1 MKKGSFTLLSGSLT
15 LLIAYNL
22 FNVCNFIY
30 QFSMAR
36 LLSPIEYGA
45 LATLFT
51 VVYFVSLFSD
61 TLQTTVTTFISKT
74 EDKGKIKDT
83 IIRFSQGALKYTF
96 AVWTLYSIL
105 VFFIAPYLKLSS
117 LHLLLIGTLIPL
129 SFVTAI
135 LRGGLQGTQKFKEL
149 GLGLIVESFVKVSVA
164 ISLVWF
170 GWALYGAIW
179 GVIIGALVIIPL
191 SSKQLRLKNI
201 SRKEAHLQAPF
212 KKGVITLV
220 LMLGVVGFYSIDLLI
235 ARLIFSEEIAGNY
248 ALAALLGKIILWGAM
263 PIGRA
268 YLPLAVMSSQVK
280 RKKLLIKAGLFSSF
294 LVITLLSI
302 YFFFSEQLI
311 ILFSGKDLP
320 LAAKLLFKT
329 GIAMSILT
337 FLNLYFLHLLANI
350 KEDISFN
357 QKKIKF
363 VICAIGIGLV
373 SEVVLLSTAHSIESF
388 TTRLII
394 ASCALGIYVWSG
406 QQLAK

>member
-1 MKKGSFTLLSGSLT
+1 MKKNSFSLLSGSFT

-22 FNVCNFIY
+22 FNICNFLY

-36 LLSPIEYGA
+36 LLTPVEYGA

-83 IIRFSQGALKYTF
+83 LIRFSQGTLKY
-96 AVWTLYSIL
+96 ALSIWVAYSII

-149 GLGLIVESFVKVSVA
+149 GLGLILESFIKVGVA
-164 ISLVWF
+164 VCLVLA

-179 GVIIGALVIIPL
+179 GVIIGALIILPL
-191 SSKQLRLKNI
+191 SSKQLQLKKI
-201 SRKEAHLQAPF
+201 TRKESHLQAPF
-212 KKGVITLV
+212 KKGIITLI
-220 LMLGVVGFYSIDLLI
+220 LMLGIVGFYSFDLLI

-248 ALAALLGKIILWGAM
+248 ALAALLGKVILWGTM

-268 YLPLAVMSSQVK
+268 YLPIAVMSTQK
-280 RKKLLIKAGLFSSF
+280 KKKKLLIKAGFFSGF
-294 LVITLLSI
+294 LVVLLLSI
-302 YFFFSEQLI
+302 YLFFSGELI
-311 ILFSGKDLP
+311 HLFSGKELP
-320 LAAKLLFKT
+320 IAAGLLFKT
-329 GIAMSILT
+329 GIAMSVLT
-337 FLNLYFLHLLANI
+337 FLNLYFLYLLANI
-350 KEDISFN
+350 KEDISFS
-357 QKKIKF
+357 QKRILAL
-363 VICAIGIGLV
+363 ILTIGLGLL
-373 SEVVLLSTAHSIESF
+373 SEIILLSTAYSIDSF

-406 QQLAK
+406 QQVTK